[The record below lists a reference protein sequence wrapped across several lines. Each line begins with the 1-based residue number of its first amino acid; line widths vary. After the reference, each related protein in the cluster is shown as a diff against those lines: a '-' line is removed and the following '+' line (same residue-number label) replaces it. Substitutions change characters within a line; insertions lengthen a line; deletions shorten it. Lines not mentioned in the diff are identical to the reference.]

1 MKTPAS
7 KTEETSALEQRNF
20 TPGKLLDRINTVRS
34 HVLASLLESKVLTG
48 MDSVFQ
54 QSTTRLAAVI
64 HVLKHK
70 YSWPIE
76 CHDVAVGTT
85 DGRVE
90 TITSYWL
97 RQETIAKAFDEGA
110 RDWVDSVKA
119 ARAERRKES
128 EKCKS
133 KAARMNAA
141 CKSRKPENP
150 RQGNLWG
157 NV

>member
-1 MKTPAS
+1 MTNARPQT
-7 KTEETSALEQRNF
+7 TEASALDKRDF

-70 YSWPIE
+70 YAWPIE

-90 TITSYWL
+90 TITSYWM
-97 RQETIAKAFDEGA
+97 RQETIAKAFEAGA
-110 RDWVDSVKA
+110 RPWVELVKA
-119 ARAERRKES
+119 ARAERRKQAA
-128 EKCKS
+128 KCK
-133 KAARMNAA
+133 ATADRMNA
-141 CKSRKPENP
+141 SRKPHDP

-157 NV
+157 NA

>member
-1 MKTPAS
+1 MKKRPPPTS
-7 KTEETSALEQRNF
+7 ETSAVDKRDS
-20 TPGKLLDRINTVRS
+20 TPGTLLDRINTVRS

-70 YSWPIE
+70 YAWPIE

-90 TITSYWL
+90 TITSYWM
-97 RQETIAKAFDEGA
+97 RQETIAKAFEAGA
-110 RDWVDSVKA
+110 RPWVELVKA
-119 ARAERRKES
+119 ARAERRKQAA
-128 EKCKS
+128 KCK
-133 KAARMNAA
+133 ATADRMNA
-141 CKSRKPENP
+141 SRKPHDP

-157 NV
+157 LI

>member
-1 MKTPAS
+1 MKNARSQT
-7 KTEETSALEQRNF
+7 TETSALDKRDF

-70 YSWPIE
+70 YAWPIE

-90 TITSYWL
+90 TITSYWM
-97 RQETIAKAFDEGA
+97 RQETIAKAFEAGA
-110 RDWVDSVKA
+110 RPWVELVKA
-119 ARAERRKES
+119 ARAERRKQAA
-128 EKCKS
+128 KCKAT
-133 KAARMNAA
+133 AARMNA
-141 CKSRKPENP
+141 SRKPHDP

-157 NV
+157 NA